1 MYFKEYLKKSLCQK
15 IRQIAMVFRNLTE
28 KMRKSLAEK
37 IVKIQWLCR
46 NLTPKGL
53 QYAGMSNNF
62 DALFVL
68 TDFPSKLCMPHQA
81 KVTVEVKEKNHENGN
96 P

>member
-1 MYFKEYLKKSLCQK
+1 
-15 IRQIAMVFRNLTE
+15 MVMPQFDYWQLQYN
-28 KMRKSLAEK
+28 EK
-37 IVKIQWLCR
+37 IVKL
-46 NLTPKGL
+46 KGL

-81 KVTVEVKEKNHENGN
+81 KVTVEVKEKNHENDN

>member
-1 MYFKEYLKKSLCQK
+1 
-15 IRQIAMVFRNLTE
+15 MVFRNLTE

-37 IVKIQWLCR
+37 NRQNTMVMPQFDYWQLQYNEKIVKL
-46 NLTPKGL
+46 KGL
-53 QYAGMSNNF
+53 QYAEMSTNF

-81 KVTVEVKEKNHENGN
+81 KVTVEVKEKNHENDN

>member
-37 IVKIQWLCR
+37 NRQNTMVMPQFDTEGTSVCWNVK
-46 NLTPKGL
+46 
-53 QYAGMSNNF
+53 
-62 DALFVL
+62 
-68 TDFPSKLCMPHQA
+68 
-81 KVTVEVKEKNHENGN
+81 
-96 P
+96 

>member
-37 IVKIQWLCR
+37 NRQNTMVMPQ
-46 NLTPKGL
+46 
-53 QYAGMSNNF
+53 F
-62 DALFVL
+62 DY
-68 TDFPSKLCMPHQA
+68 
-81 KVTVEVKEKNHENGN
+81 
-96 P
+96 